1 MTEPT
6 TTELAIF
13 ADYFQFYIQDE
24 TANEDFGDKW
34 TEEAVDRLL
43 AVGQFSVGIGT
54 ARNMTVPVVL
64 SIHEE
69 APAEDFTE
77 WEMVNECSITIRS
90 DRLVIMGCTD
100 YLPDAPRVPLAPG
113 SYRVR
118 VSYSGLDSLSEDGL
132 EGDDFYRL
140 QLWPAAPAELA
151 VRKARTVAAG

>member
-24 TANEDFGDKW
+24 SANEDFGDKW
-34 TEEAVDRLL
+34 TEQAIDRLL

-64 SIHEE
+64 SIHGD
-69 APAEDFTE
+69 APAEDFAE
-77 WEMVNECSITIRS
+77 WDMVNECSMTIRS
-90 DRLVIMGCTD
+90 DTLVIMGCTD
-100 YLPDAPRVPLAPG
+100 HLPDAPRVSLASG
-113 SYRVR
+113 TYRVR